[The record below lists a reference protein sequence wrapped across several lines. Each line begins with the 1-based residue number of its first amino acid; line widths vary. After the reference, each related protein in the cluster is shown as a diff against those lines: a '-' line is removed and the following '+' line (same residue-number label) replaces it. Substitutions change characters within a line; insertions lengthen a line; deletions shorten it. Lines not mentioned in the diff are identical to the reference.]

1 MSYDWTLQSSGPNIN
16 WYSLASS
23 SDGTRIAGCSN
34 VFGGNY
40 VYTGLRNV
48 STWSWTQ
55 QTSLP
60 NVGWNSITSNSD
72 GSKLAVCGSN
82 VIYTGVFSNSNW
94 TWTLQ
99 QIPGLPKDL
108 HLPNIFWSSIASD
121 STGNNLVVVDS
132 TFGYVYTGAFDTITS
147 LWTWTQQTYGLP
159 KPNENINFYTVASNS
174 TGTNLV
180 VVGDNINGY
189 ILYTGSFDTTNS
201 LWTWKQ
207 QQNVFPDTTF
217 NEFFEGSVS
226 SNSTGNTIAVT
237 NGNYLS
243 IGILNGSTWTWTQKS
258 VPSTTNPGLTSVAFN
273 SEGTNLVLG
282 AVNTYIYTVTL
293 DGSTWIWTKQTY
305 PGNQRIFS
313 VASDSTGNNLFAGIE
328 GGYVFEGIE
337 GGYLFTAK
345 ASSNQSS
352 YSISLVG

>member
-1 MSYDWTLQSSGPNIN
+1 MSYDWTLQTSGPNTN
-16 WYSLASS
+16 WYSLASNNN
-23 SDGTRIAGCSN
+23 GTRVAGC
-34 VFGGNY
+34 GNNFNGNL
-40 VYTGLRNV
+40 VYTGLRSE

-82 VIYTGVFSNSNW
+82 VIYTGIFSNSNW
-94 TWTLQ
+94 TWTQQ
-99 QIPGLPKDL
+99 QIPSLPKDL
-108 HLPNIFWSSIASD
+108 PNNIFWSSIASD
-121 STGNNLVVVDS
+121 SIGNNLVVVDS

-147 LWTWTQQTYGLP
+147 LWTWTQQTNGLP
-159 KPNENINFYTVASNS
+159 IPNENINFYTVASNS
-174 TGTNLV
+174 TCTNLV

-189 ILYTGSFDTTNS
+189 ILYTGSFDTTTS

-243 IGILNGSTWTWTQKS
+243 IGILNGSTWTWTHKS
-258 VPSTTNPGLTSVAFN
+258 VPSIKYPGLTSVAFN

-293 DGSTWIWTKQTY
+293 DGSTWIWTKQTS
-305 PGNQRIFS
+305 PGNQRIYS
-313 VASDSTGNNLFAGIE
+313 VASDSTGNNLFAGIN
-328 GGYVFEGIE
+328 GGMLNTDA
-337 GGYLFTAK
+337 GYLFTAT